1 MRRLRVTDLLC
12 VSLVALGLV
21 AACSS
26 DAGPAASD
34 NGSST
39 SGSIAGTSTSG
50 FVNSSGGASGKGSAS
65 GGSTSGLQGT
75 DLVDTTEE
83 SMDFNGATRTY
94 LFSKPKTIDASRKY
108 PLVISFHGN
117 PGSPKVQHDTLP
129 FDSASKDQAFVAY
142 PLAADGSD
150 WNLNL
155 PGDGNA
161 DMDFVKAL
169 ITELASKQPIDPA
182 KVLGFGYSGGGYFLS
197 QYACRVSGV
206 LKMVAIVAGGAPE
219 FHDGDQKRTDD
230 CVICPAGPIPIF
242 IAHGMNDTSDSPF
255 EGGDFARIC
264 WAEQNGCTNSSLH
277 QVSGTCSTYNGCND
291 GKPVEWCPVPNLD
304 HTAWTGSIQAAWTM
318 FSGL

>member
-1 MRRLRVTDLLC
+1 MRRLRVTDLLP

-21 AACSS
+21 AACGGS
-26 DAGPAASD
+26 DSAPGDA
-34 NGSST
+34 NNT
-39 SGSIAGTSTSG
+39 SGGTIAGTSGFGTSAGGTSG
-50 FVNSSGGASGKGSAS
+50 RPSSSSGGTTTG
-65 GGSTSGLQGT
+65 GLQPT

-83 SMDFNGATRTY
+83 SLETGGATRTY
-94 LFSKPKTIDASRKY
+94 LLSKPKTIDTNKKY

-117 PGSPKVQHDTLP
+117 PGSPKAQHDLLP

-155 PGDGNA
+155 PTDGNA

-169 ITELASKQPIDPA
+169 IDELASKQPIDA
-182 KVLGFGYSGGGYFLS
+182 GRVLGFGYSGGGYFLS

-230 CVICPAGPIPIF
+230 CVICPAGPIPIL
-242 IAHGMNDTSDSPF
+242 IAHGMNDTSDAPF
-255 EGGDFARIC
+255 TGGDFARIC
-264 WAEQNGCTNSSLH
+264 WAEQNGCTNSSFKNM
-277 QVSGTCSTYNGCND
+277 GACSAYNGCND
-291 GKPVEWCPVPNLD
+291 GKPVQWCPIPNLD
-304 HTAWTGSIQAAWTM
+304 HTAWQGSVQAAWTM
-318 FSGL
+318 FNGL